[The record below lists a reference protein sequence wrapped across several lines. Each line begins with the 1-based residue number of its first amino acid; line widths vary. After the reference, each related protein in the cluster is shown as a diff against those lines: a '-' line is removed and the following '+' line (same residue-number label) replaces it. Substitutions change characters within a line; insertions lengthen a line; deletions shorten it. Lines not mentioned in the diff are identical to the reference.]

1 MSAPVPA
8 RPRAEPVAA
17 DDLLASRF
25 LRAAAA
31 DPGRVAVVAADGATT
46 YGELRDAA
54 DAVARAVASHRRIAL
69 LARSDAA
76 SLAVTLGAMRS
87 GVSIVVL
94 DRHLTDRQIDRATTL
109 ARPGLVVTP
118 GGRRRGV
125 HERIDADRQC
135 TPEQLIANGRESARR
150 GTPAPPGRSSFT
162 GRESVDDRRPAWRDS
177 EAVACPDDELLIGLT
192 SGTSADPK
200 LFVRGQASWATTLDR
215 SDAAFD
221 VRSGDRVAVPGPL
234 DHSHYFYGALHALTR
249 GATVDL
255 RPVETA
261 FAAGTSA
268 THVYLVPT
276 LAVTL
281 AETLGERTA
290 PAVRH
295 VISSAA
301 AWPGAARERLARSLP
316 AATVNHFYGASELSF
331 VALDSSAGAGAAVGG
346 GSSVSASGAAEPGVG
361 ASRAAAAGS
370 AGVLFPGVE
379 LEIRDPDDGRPLPDG
394 EQGVIHVRSDMLFDG
409 YLTDAGLVGG
419 PDRDG
424 WATVGDLGTRRGD
437 RLWIAGRASDTF
449 TSGGINVEPADV
461 EQALTALPG
470 VREVACVGLPDARWG
485 AIPVV
490 ALVLDA
496 GPAGSAGAC
505 GPIGPTRAEV
515 RAHARATLPQP
526 SRPWRVFVVDALPR
540 NRRGKL
546 VRRELVEW
554 IEAGDA
560 FEVL

>member
-1 MSAPVPA
+1 MSVT
-8 RPRAEPVAA
+8 A
-17 DDLLASRF
+17 DDLLAPRF

-31 DPGRVAVVAADGATT
+31 DPERIAVVAPGGTTT
-46 YGELRDAA
+46 YGALAA
-54 DAVARAVASHRRIAL
+54 DVAAVARAVAAHERIAL

-76 SLAVTLGAMRS
+76 SLAVTLGAMRA

-109 ARPGLVVTP
+109 AQPGLVVTAD
-118 GGRRRGV
+118 GRRRGV
-125 HERIDADRQC
+125 HERIDAGRRR
-135 TPEQLIANGRESARR
+135 TPEQLIAEGREAAEHGTAGQAR
-150 GTPAPPGRSSFT
+150 
-162 GRESVDDRRPAWRDS
+162 
-177 EAVACPDDELLIGLT
+177 PDDELLIGLT

-221 VRSGDRVAVPGPL
+221 VRPGDHVAVPGPL
-234 DHSHYFYGALHALTR
+234 DHSHYFYGAVHALTR

-255 RPVETA
+255 RPVDAA
-261 FAAGTSA
+261 FAPGTSA

-281 AETLGERTA
+281 AETLGERTQS
-290 PAVRH
+290 AVRH

-301 AWPGAARERLARSLP
+301 AWPEAARERLARSLP
-316 AATVNHFYGASELSF
+316 AATVNHFYGASELGF
-331 VALDSSAGAGAAVGG
+331 VALDASGDAEAPGLAAGAEAGAGASRA
-346 GSSVSASGAAEPGVG
+346 GAAGSTGAE
-361 ASRAAAAGS
+361 ASRVAAAGS
-370 AGVLFPGVE
+370 AGILFPGVE

-394 EQGVIHVRSDMLFDG
+394 EQGIVHVRSDMLFDG

-419 PDRDG
+419 PDGDG

-461 EQALTALPG
+461 EQALAVLPG

-490 ALVLDA
+490 ALVLDGSPSGPSGPARPA
-496 GPAGSAGAC
+496 GPAGRSAPASLADPGRLG
-505 GPIGPTRAEV
+505 GPSRADV
-515 RAHARATLPQP
+515 RAHARLTLPQP
-526 SRPWRVFVVDALPR
+526 SRPWRVFVVDTLPR

-546 VRRELVEW
+546 VRRELVAR